1 MNARIWGI
9 IGGFALVLALL
20 SPYVLGSSKKVEQLF
35 EAAEMLYENSD
46 YEAAIAKYEEALKES
61 NRLLVKTE
69 AIDKDFTTFVNLKIA
84 MSYAKLAEQSED
96 ANYYHEKALKHIGQA
111 VSTVKLAKHQEELTY
126 LWGQILYKTGE
137 LEEASEKFTELIE
150 NFPNSS
156 FVEKAQE
163 IIKHIKQQQIPEET
177 EDIVPQLNSVPV
189 WTNDLSKFKAFNK
202 KKNRSLIV
210 PNRLRAEKQYVKAA
224 EQYETVANTNPSTI
238 EAAYALYWS
247 GWCYYKVSSD
257 DTMLL
262 DKSCVAFQR
271 LVDNHSDSPYTH
283 KAREKLSEI
292 WNLKLKHESKK
303 AIIAVEEAVDR
314 AQQSDCQ
321 SNAIR
326 KAITHLG
333 NAKREQERGNY
344 AAARTSANEA
354 QTIVHSAIDNHE
366 TAKVTLIKVTFTSI
380 KDDLKQPRKRQR
392 KRTTPILR
400 ANPPKNF

>member
-1 MNARIWGI
+1 MKHSTR
-9 IGGFALVLALL
+9 
-20 SPYVLGSSKKVEQLF
+20 KK
-35 EAAEMLYENSD
+35 
-46 YEAAIAKYEEALKES
+46 
-61 NRLLVKTE
+61 
-69 AIDKDFTTFVNLKIA
+69 
-84 MSYAKLAEQSED
+84 
-96 ANYYHEKALKHIGQA
+96 
-111 VSTVKLAKHQEELTY
+111 
-126 LWGQILYKTGE
+126 
-137 LEEASEKFTELIE
+137 IE
-150 NFPNSS
+150 
-156 FVEKAQE
+156 
-163 IIKHIKQQQIPEET
+163 
-177 EDIVPQLNSVPV
+177 
-189 WTNDLSKFKAFNK
+189 
-202 KKNRSLIV
+202 RLIV

-303 AIIAVEEAVDR
+303 AIIAAEEAVDR

-366 TAKVTLIKVTFTSI
+366 TAKRYVNQGYIYLNQGRLETATKKAKEAHHTDSSCQPAKKLLEEIKQEHLNRGINYIEAEEYAKAIPPLKKAITIDSQFKEAYCNLGRAYLKLGEFEKAITEARNALAIDSNYECAKNIIDSI
-380 KDDLKQPRKRQR
+380 D
-392 KRTTPILR
+392 IGE
-400 ANPPKNF
+400 N